1 MCDKTDTSVIP
12 LEIID
17 RATAPLMKLR
27 ALADLLSLI
36 DPIELEVRTTE
47 GISLIITECVDTLHN
62 LITAKKPE

>member
-1 MCDKTDTSVIP
+1 
-12 LEIID
+12 
-17 RATAPLMKLR
+17 MKLR

-62 LITAKKPE
+62 LITAKKSE

>member
-1 MCDKTDTSVIP
+1 MCDKTDTSIP

-17 RATAPLMKLR
+17 KATAPLIKLR

-62 LITAKKPE
+62 LITAKKSE